1 MLGVFG
7 IFFGLMGIFFWGLVF
22 VPLGLLC
29 TVLCFF
35 NKQASL
41 GLVSLVINLV
51 AIVVSPSI
59 WLLVLALIAWF
70 GIDTSQL
77 PAPPADSNLIHAL
90 QRVSVCNY
98 G

>member
-77 PAPPADSNLIHAL
+77 TAPPANSNLIHAL
-90 QRVSVCNY
+90 QTLQTSPV
-98 G
+98 

>member
-7 IFFGLMGIFFWGLVF
+7 IFFGLMGIFYFGLLF

-41 GLVSLVINLV
+41 GLVSLAVNLV

-59 WLLVLALIAWF
+59 WLLVLAIIAWF
-70 GIDTSQL
+70 DIDTSQL
-77 PAPPADSNLIHAL
+77 PAPPATSNLIHAL
-90 QRVSVCNY
+90 QALQHTSA
-98 G
+98 